1 MDAVDATPTVL
12 SSTSRIVV
20 LIFVKVPSTVKEP
33 PMLTLALK
41 VASVDV
47 MILSVDATPVRPVPS
62 PTKLVAVTTPAKEA
76 LPFVFP
82 IVTAVP
88 TENSDAVTMPE
99 KAAFPLA
106 NIVDAV
112 PIVPRPIFPTNV
124 ETPATDI

>member
-1 MDAVDATPTVL
+1 
-12 SSTSRIVV
+12 
-20 LIFVKVPSTVKEP
+20 
-33 PMLTLALK
+33 MLTLALK

-99 KAAFPLA
+99 KAAFPFA

-112 PIVPRPIFPTNV
+112 PAVPKLICPNCVVTPETDTLEKVLIPESLTIFLSNV
-124 ETPATDI
+124 PSDL